1 MLLMWLMLHIRR
13 DMSNKF
19 FLLKALTLFFKV
31 LHLLHMLHN
40 DHDEAIKDISYD
52 SEY

>member
-1 MLLMWLMLHIRR
+1 MLHIHR

-19 FLLKALTLFFKV
+19 FLLKALTLSFKV
-31 LHLLHMLHN
+31 LHLLPMLHN
-40 DHDEAIKDISYD
+40 DHDEATKDISYD